1 MNTDYGVDINDIL
14 KSISNFALD
23 LDYFDEEDME
33 FLTKEEPDDDD
44 FTE

>member
-14 KSISNFALD
+14 KSISNFA